1 MTNIFLKRHIFLAQI
16 SLGLGSFLATHAPL
30 IQHLVAL
37 AHVHAL
43 RGQPELATHGALS
56 VAVPG
61 EVAGYWAAKQRFG
74 NPALAWAELVRPAI
88 ELCNNGGW
96 SQAGHES
103 GEYCRN

>member
-1 MTNIFLKRHIFLAQI
+1 M
-16 SLGLGSFLATHAPL
+16 GLGGGFMMTIHHAATGATHSLDAREAAPAAASP
-30 IQHLVAL
+30 HMF
-37 AHVHAL
+37 

-74 NPALAWAELVRPAI
+74 NPALAWAELVQPAI
-88 ELCNNGGW
+88 ELCNKGGW